1 MARMTDDDVAQ
12 LPPGLALAWGRLP
25 VSRRGPKPGHSVE
38 EIVRTALELA
48 DEEGLAAVSMPKLG
62 TRLGVTANAL
72 YRYVSS
78 KEELLVLLT
87 DVGWGPPP
95 ASLPDAEHWRESA
108 RTWALGMV
116 SRFETHPWLLD
127 MPVRSAPM
135 TPYLVRWMEVL
146 LQSMAGSGLGIQD
159 SLGCA
164 LLLDGYARST
174 AQIYRDLSR
183 SDTPPLRSATVTE
196 FLLPLLRERDYPM
209 TVAMMT
215 GGMPED
221 DGGDREFGLTR
232 ILDGIET
239 LIASKL
245 P

>member
-1 MARMTDDDVAQ
+1 MIDDDAAR

-25 VSRRGPKPGHSVE
+25 ASKRGPKPGHSVE

-62 TRLGVTANAL
+62 SRLGVTANAL
-72 YRYVSS
+72 YRYVAS

-95 ASLPDAEHWRESA
+95 ASLPNAGNWRESA

-116 SRFETHPWLLD
+116 SRFEVHPWLLD

-135 TPYLVRWMEVL
+135 TPHLVRWMEVL
-146 LQSMAGSGLGIQD
+146 LQSMAGSGLGIRD

-174 AQIYRDLSR
+174 AQIHRDLSR
-183 SDTPPLRSATVTE
+183 SATPPLGSEPVAG
-196 FLLPLLRERDYPM
+196 FLLPLLRAGDYPM
-209 TVAMMT
+209 TVAMLT
-215 GGMPED
+215 GGMSED
-221 DGGDREFGLTR
+221 DGGDPGGEREFGLTR

-239 LIASKL
+239 LIAGG
-245 P
+245 